1 MLSAVLAV
9 GVVMW
14 LLVGQVFHLTQL
26 ERRNVGR
33 ICNPSVAPCP
43 VIFLRRGNGR
53 IPNPS
58 YVVDP
63 YHYLNDVVPNL
74 SACTSVK
81 TWGVCVLPAQVAS
94 YNKWTVG
101 PDAGRLANFVAG
113 VNPMLSRLHAVA
125 LWLLRPGILASF
137 FGAVLAAGIA
147 FLMTTGAE
155 APANP
160 AQGKRFDAPELV
172 GGTDWLNTEKPIKLA
187 DLKGRIVVLDFWT
200 LCCIN
205 CIHTLPDLARLEA
218 RYPNVLVVIGVHSPK
233 FENEKKTSSIFKAIL
248 RYEITHPVVNDADH
262 KIWDAYGVRSWP
274 TLGLIDPEGKI
285 VRGYSGEGNYDL
297 LVRDIEK
304 LIKDHKEKK
313 TLVETPI
320 SFKLAKE
327 KEVPP
332 IYFPG
337 KVLADAAS
345 KRIFIADST
354 YHRIV
359 ITNLEGKKIAIVGS
373 GKEGLK
379 DGKFADAQ
387 FSDPQGMVLDGEILY
402 VADRKNHAIRAIDL
416 KKETVK
422 LVAGTGEQDRYGRGE
437 GGDAL
442 KTGLN
447 SPWDLLLFEGKIY
460 VAMAG
465 HHQIWGFDPAQSRVY
480 PYAGNGREQLVD
492 GPLSTSSFAQ
502 PSGLATDGKR
512 LFVADSEISAIRSL
526 PLPGVKG
533 NVITIVGEGLFEF
546 GDVNGKGD
554 KVRLQHALG
563 VAYLDGKLYVA
574 DTYNSKIKIIDPA
587 QRTCDTYLG
596 DPPGWLKAKMFDEPG
611 GVSISGGKMYI
622 ADTNNHRIQVVD
634 MKTKD
639 VSTLKLEGVDP
650 VRRDTKVEKK

>member
-1 MLSAVLAV
+1 
-9 GVVMW
+9 
-14 LLVGQVFHLTQL
+14 
-26 ERRNVGR
+26 
-33 ICNPSVAPCP
+33 
-43 VIFLRRGNGR
+43 
-53 IPNPS
+53 
-58 YVVDP
+58 
-63 YHYLNDVVPNL
+63 
-74 SACTSVK
+74 
-81 TWGVCVLPAQVAS
+81 
-94 YNKWTVG
+94 
-101 PDAGRLANFVAG
+101 
-113 VNPMLSRLHAVA
+113 MLSRLHAVA